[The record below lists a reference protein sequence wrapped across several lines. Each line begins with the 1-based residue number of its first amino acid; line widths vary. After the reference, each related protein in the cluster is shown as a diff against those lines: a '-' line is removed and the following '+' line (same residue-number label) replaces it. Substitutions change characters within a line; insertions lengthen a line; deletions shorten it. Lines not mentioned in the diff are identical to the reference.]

1 MMGNLIVFIP
11 RLVQA
16 KGASASK
23 AIRQEMLQD
32 YLLDSDAEKVSLVDL
47 QLPLSCSS
55 PTLFYP
61 GCGADIIYLMLFLEK
76 AFPALQKISLV
87 LNDVENNMGMIKTIL
102 DDIGI
107 TFSEAGKDNIHFYW
121 NSISVNLQFLVGN
134 AFLMDLPAFDIYF
147 ERAFRIMKSEDLGYE
162 SRIYKRLNGN
172 GILIS
177 DSGFVNVTLEKFPVS
192 SELSSYGE
200 MIVGRK
206 RYNSSI

>member
-1 MMGNLIVFIP
+1 MGNLIVFIP

-76 AFPALQKISLV
+76 AFPALRKISLV
-87 LNDVENNMGMIKTIL
+87 LNDVENNLGMIKTIL
-102 DDIGI
+102 DDVGI
-107 TFSEAGKDNIHFYW
+107 TFSEDRKKDNIHFYW
-121 NSISVNLQFLVGN
+121 NSISVDLLFMVGN
-134 AFLMDLPAFDIYF
+134 VFVIDLPVFDIYF
-147 ERAFRIMKSEDLGYE
+147 ERAFRIMKGEDLRYE
-162 SRIYKRLNGN
+162 HRIYERLNPG

-177 DSGFVNVTLEKFPVS
+177 DSGFEKCELERIKVS
-192 SELSSYGE
+192 PDISSYGE
-200 MIVGRK
+200 MVVGRK
-206 RYNSSI
+206 KK